1 MRKIIYFIKKIFIK
15 NEENYIDE
23 VSNKIICMVNNNEL
37 FR

>member
-1 MRKIIYFIKKIFIK
+1 MRKIIYFIKKIFSR

-23 VSNKIICMVNNNEL
+23 VSDKIIYMVNNNEL